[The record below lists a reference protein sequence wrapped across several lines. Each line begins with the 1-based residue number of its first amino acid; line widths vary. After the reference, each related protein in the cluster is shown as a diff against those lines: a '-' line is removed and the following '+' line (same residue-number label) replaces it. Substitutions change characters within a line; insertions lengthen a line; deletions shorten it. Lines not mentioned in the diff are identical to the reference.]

1 MKQIILL
8 FLIAA
13 LLTACATPG
22 ETSSSGVNAWVDQP
36 VTGAVLPVGAFT
48 LKAHA
53 RHVSGSGVNKIEFL
67 VNGVSVGAVDTD
79 ASAPLA
85 YAEMAWNAS
94 APGEYTLVARAY
106 AGSESSDSAP
116 VRVCVSQDAK
126 EAALSQSG
134 GCNLPEKPPAPA
146 EGNAATESL
155 PPDKATEVAGLTET
169 AMAPTPIPPTAVLPT
184 ETFTPI
190 PPTFTFVPPTFT
202 PVPPTFTRVPPTATP
217 FVDRTNPVVT
227 ITLIQPTTLY
237 YGSGCSASSG
247 ILTVEAYVTDESGV
261 GNVELIYGFVGAGTE
276 GISTL
281 MTPIGGGYYRA
292 IVDIGAQAYTFFQGA
307 NGEIAITVI
316 GYDLAGNS
324 AYSSSNVPLLF
335 CPG

>member
-1 MKQIILL
+1 M
-8 FLIAA
+8 
-13 LLTACATPG
+13 
-22 ETSSSGVNAWVDQP
+22 DQP

-134 GCNLPEKPPAPA
+134 GCNLPEKLPAPA
-146 EGNAATESL
+146 QGSAATESL

-190 PPTFTFVPPTFT
+190 PPTFTPVPPTFT
-202 PVPPTFTRVPPTATP
+202 PVPPTFTRVPPTFTP
-217 FVDRTNPVVT
+217 VPPTFTPVPVDTTGPQ
-227 ITLIQPTTLY
+227 IKSLYHSAPTY
-237 YGSGCSASSG
+237 YGGGCGSTFTMQAIGVTDPSG
-247 ILTVEAYVTDESGV
+247 IASVTFGYQYEGSSVSGYYTAAGTFV
-261 GNVELIYGFVGAGTE
+261 GNATYELTIDNSAGN
-276 GISTL
+276 
-281 MTPIGGGYYRA
+281 
-292 IVDIGAQAYTFFQGA
+292 QAYNTLQGA
-307 NGEIAITVI
+307 NGYIRWYVEVWDGAGNRTVI
-316 GYDLAGNS
+316 SDQVAQIFY
-324 AYSSSNVPLLF
+324 